1 MAIGPPGFTTRTNS
15 PQCVGNALRRHVHE
29 GAHRPQRVER
39 SASERQGIEGGIDG
53 EESLCLHDL
62 AILRTEVGP
71 NGVETVLLPEK
82 GVETGSSSDVGQRPA
97 GLGSEKVSE
106 TFTQPVT
113 HRPMFDAMP
122 ADRLRVVVG
131 DQLLVHTHEG
141 SLRSD
146 PEPITLS
153 TKASS
158 DPAVRR

>member
-39 SASERQGIEGGIDG
+39 GANEGQGIEGRIDD

-62 AILRTEVGP
+62 AILRTEVDT

-106 TFTQPVT
+106 AFTQPVT

-122 ADRLRVVVG
+122 ADRLRVVVSH
-131 DQLLVHTHEG
+131 QLLVHIHGG
-141 SLRSD
+141 SVRSD
-146 PEPITLS
+146 PEPIH
-153 TKASS
+153 ASHKG
-158 DPAVRR
+158 VIRQ